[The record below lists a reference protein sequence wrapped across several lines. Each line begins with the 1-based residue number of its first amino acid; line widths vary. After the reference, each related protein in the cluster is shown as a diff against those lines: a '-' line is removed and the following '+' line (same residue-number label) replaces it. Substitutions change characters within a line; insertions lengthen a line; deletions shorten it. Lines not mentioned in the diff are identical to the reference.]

1 MAYIQISRNHR
12 IRSQL
17 LPERRASRKSVN
29 GVSVNRV
36 GNCPCFHHL
45 SAPFCPTCRYIKQ
58 RICYRKQPCGAQKQF
73 RRARCPF
80 PSLIFKLQ
88 WYKYRRI
95 QKPKTGNKQ
104 KAGSGARG
112 TVFSSPIPCNRNS
125 FAMRYKLNHCLKK
138 MSVSWYLGW
147 NLSPL
152 ALSEAGFPP

>member
-17 LPERRASRKSVN
+17 LPERRASRKSMN
-29 GVSVNRV
+29 GVSGV
-36 GNCPCFHHL
+36 GNCPYFGLL

-58 RICYRKQPCGAQKQF
+58 GVCHRKQLCCTQKQF
-73 RRARCPF
+73 RRPRCPF

-95 QKPKTGNKQ
+95 KKHKTGNKQ
-104 KAGSGARG
+104 KAGSGASG
-112 TVFSSPIPCNRNS
+112 IVFSSPIPCNLNS
-125 FAMRYKLNHCLKK
+125 FTMWYKFNHRFKK
-138 MSVSWYLGW
+138 MFVSWYLGW
-147 NLSPL
+147 NLFPL